1 MTRLTKDAATA
12 SRVYTIT
19 RRKVVAL
26 LTAVL
31 FVIGGGVLTGCGD
44 KFTEP
49 FKDAPRSHKDTG
61 TPTDV
66 IRFADGFSNVG
77 SSCDRYGNRVY
88 VAYHGDSAYASIFV
102 LKDDPS
108 C

>member
-1 MTRLTKDAATA
+1 MKKISLPSTIKTRTVAMVAVVLLVLGFATA
-12 SRVYTIT
+12 
-19 RRKVVAL
+19 
-26 LTAVL
+26 
-31 FVIGGGVLTGCGD
+31 CGD

-77 SSCDRYGNRVY
+77 TSCDRFGNRVY
-88 VAYHGDSAYASIFV
+88 VAYHGGRAYASIFV
-102 LKDDPS
+102 IQNASS